1 MFDSINYKTRLGLAF
16 IGVFI
21 LKVILSVIMQTGF
34 DPLLVSL
41 NSIFLVA
48 GIIFIFWGLYGR

>member
-1 MFDSINYKTRLGLAF
+1 MFTGINYKTRFGLAL

-21 LKVILSVIMQTGF
+21 LKAILSVIMQTGF

-41 NSIFLVA
+41 NSIFLVT
-48 GIIFIFWGLYGR
+48 GIIFIFWGLYGN